1 MKRTKNHV
9 QLTLKEAEAV
19 AQLLYTLESM
29 GGVADE
35 EDNPDPEFNLEC
47 KRARNLANKIWK
59 LL

>member
-1 MKRTKNHV
+1 M

-19 AQLLYTLESM
+19 ALLLYTLESM

-35 EDNPDPEFNLEC
+35 EDNPNPEFNRDC
-47 KRARNLANKIWK
+47 RRARSLANKIWK